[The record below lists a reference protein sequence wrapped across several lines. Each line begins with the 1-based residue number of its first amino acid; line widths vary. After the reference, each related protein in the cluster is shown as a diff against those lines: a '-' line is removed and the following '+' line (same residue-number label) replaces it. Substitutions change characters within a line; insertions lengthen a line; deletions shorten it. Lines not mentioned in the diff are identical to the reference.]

1 MWYFKVYK
9 YFTNDYHFNTFFL
22 MTQILIFLPSSK
34 EEFKKIN
41 VMVMLFASVE
51 RFSVS
56 RMRFFLSLEIELLCI
71 LLRILNLERH
81 QNCIIGSKF
90 TKITAVFFPAA
101 IYWNG
106 VLCPQVLL
114 WVCVSRLRLQNPLKF
129 CIFRN
134 RGQF

>member
-1 MWYFKVYK
+1 
-9 YFTNDYHFNTFFL
+9 

-71 LLRILNLERH
+71 LLRILNLEKH

-90 TKITAVFFPAA
+90 TKI
-101 IYWNG
+101 
-106 VLCPQVLL
+106 LL
-114 WVCVSRLRLQNPLKF
+114 N
-129 CIFRN
+129 
-134 RGQF
+134 